1 MLLVTFLDLSIP
13 QPTCIFQWFVFMFYV
28 TLKQHKESEDEY
40 KRLMENR
47 MLFKFEKYWS
57 EFSVVLAIAVILDP
71 RFKVHFID
79 FSYKKLYGESSSR
92 EFLLVRAKLFSLFM
106 EYNGMSPIT
115 SSTIAVEKHVDS
127 QEYPLE
133 TTEMMKVNKYV
144 YLLNYVTLL
153 VYIILVNYV
162 YILPFLCRSLI
173 HLKGM
178 MLVYKR
184 LKWNFIWMNLGWIG
198 MRNWTFLH
206 FGKEMNFV
214 ILM

>member
-1 MLLVTFLDLSIP
+1 
-13 QPTCIFQWFVFMFYV
+13 
-28 TLKQHKESEDEY
+28 
-40 KRLMENR
+40 
-47 MLFKFEKYWS
+47 
-57 EFSVVLAIAVILDP
+57 
-71 RFKVHFID
+71 
-79 FSYKKLYGESSSR
+79 
-92 EFLLVRAKLFSLFM
+92 
-106 EYNGMSPIT
+106 MSPIT

-184 LKWNFIWMNLGWIG
+184 LKWNFIWMNLSWIG
-198 MRNWTFLH
+198 MQNWTFLH